1 MTEKIETLVR
11 KFRLITQEYY
21 DKVKEYSDE
30 CVALEGDELEEF
42 HEMVGR
48 VPMGILMVVKA
59 HPEEGKQ
66 NTFAINLSYPQP
78 TGPDDPILEGA
89 TDMFTGVMAGLEPI
103 NAKSMAIQ
111 MSIATVRASG
121 MAALETSNQLASNV
135 LEEGY
140 MVSRLI
146 QAKFQERMQAL
157 AAAGK
162 MKVGPA
168 PAPQP
173 EQPKDSE
180 PQP

>member
-1 MTEKIETLVR
+1 
-11 KFRLITQEYY
+11 
-21 DKVKEYSDE
+21 
-30 CVALEGDELEEF
+30 
-42 HEMVGR
+42 
-48 VPMGILMVVKA
+48 
-59 HPEEGKQ
+59 
-66 NTFAINLSYPQP
+66 
-78 TGPDDPILEGA
+78 
-89 TDMFTGVMAGLEPI
+89 MFTGVMAGLEPI